1 GRQQLADVR
10 FVVDDQQ
17 VGLRRP
23 LGSVRGSH
31 TSSLRAEA
39 WSFLGGRW
47 KFTRW
52 RLCGSH
58 VRTPL
63 AHSNP
68 CTWWFEYAKGV
79 RMRLVVGRLAI
90 RSAALLVGG
99 WALLYGVDAGYVELV
114 GAVEGVDAVLLL
126 EGVGELGVAVA
137 EHVWIVEQDGGQSGE
152 PLVELLFR
160 PDALAITPGGVAVL
174 VVGVGGGQGGVP
186 PDAAVLAD
194 EVGLAGIGEGAGSV
208 RALVDVRLAVG
219 EVSYLLGEG

>member
-39 WSFLGGRW
+39 ESFLGGRW

-79 RMRLVVGRLAI
+79 RMRLVVGYEMTRLGGCCGCDVV
-90 RSAALLVGG
+90 VGG
-99 WALLYGVDAGYVELV
+99 GKKVRYVLWVMVV
-114 GAVEGVDAVLLL
+114 G
-126 EGVGELGVAVA
+126 GVGE
-137 EHVWIVEQDGGQSGE
+137 
-152 PLVELLFR
+152 R
-160 PDALAITPGGVAVL
+160 
-174 VVGVGGGQGGVP
+174 
-186 PDAAVLAD
+186 
-194 EVGLAGIGEGAGSV
+194 
-208 RALVDVRLAVG
+208 
-219 EVSYLLGEG
+219 